1 MAGTPNAALAGM
13 KPILLVAV
21 LALGPALAEQ
31 FPPPP
36 QTAAAAADTLAA
48 RSGTAPLPPPTEA
61 ERRALCGS

>member
-1 MAGTPNAALAGM
+1 M